1 MARMPI
7 QSDAPTDICVM
18 GASAGGV
25 QTLQA
30 VLRRLPADHAG
41 TVLVVLHIGSEGPSL
56 LPDILGRVCALPCA
70 AARDGEPLAQGR
82 VWVAP
87 PNLHLRVD
95 GDALALDA
103 GPREN
108 GHRPS
113 VDALFR
119 SAAAVFGPRV
129 LGIVLSG
136 ARDDG
141 TAGLAEIK
149 RAGGLAAVQDPEEAL
164 YPSMPRSALEHV
176 AVDAVAP
183 AAALGDLIAT
193 AAVERRAAA
202 RLGGGAALAP
212 DVTGELLTVV
222 CPECGGTL
230 REEQRAGVT
239 TFACHVGHRYTAGSL
254 IDEQGTAI
262 ERALWTAARALE
274 DRCLLLKDMAGRAER
289 DGRGSTA
296 ASWRRRAAHAEQ
308 DVRVLRDALG
318 RQAVFESGLPVLE
331 TDS

>member
-1 MARMPI
+1 MASTPI
-7 QSDAPTDICVM
+7 QPDPPTDVCVM

-25 QTLQA
+25 QTLQT
-30 VLRRLPADHAG
+30 VLGRMPADHRG
-41 TVLVVLHIGSEGPSL
+41 VVLVVLHIGSEGPSL
-56 LPDILGRVCALPCA
+56 LPDILGRVCPLPCA
-70 AARDGEPLAQGR
+70 AARDGEPLMAGR

-95 GDALALDA
+95 GETLRLDS

-119 SAAAVFGPRV
+119 SAAAALGPRV
-129 LGIVLSG
+129 LGVVLSG

-149 RAGGLAAVQDPEEAL
+149 RAGGLAAVQDPDEAL
-164 YPSMPRSALEHV
+164 YPSMPQSALAHV

-183 AAALGDLIAT
+183 AAALAELIAS
-193 AAVERRAAA
+193 AAVERRPAA

-212 DVTGELLTVV
+212 DATGDLLSVV

-230 REEQRAGVT
+230 REEQRAGVRS
-239 TFACHVGHRYTAGSL
+239 FACHVGHRYTTAGL
-254 IDEQGTAI
+254 IDEHGNAV
-262 ERALWTAARALE
+262 ERALWTAVRALE
-274 DRCLLLKDMAGRAER
+274 DRCLLLKDMARRAER
-289 DGRGSTA
+289 DGRGATA
-296 ASWRRRAAHAEQ
+296 GSWRTRADRAEK

-331 TDS
+331 SDS